1 MISFRHSSSRSA
13 IALVTALAAL
23 GLALAASLAAG
34 AGEDA
39 TARGPSQACQG
50 ADRPAE
56 RSTPAQL
63 RRSIRC
69 LVNLERAVR
78 GRSKLARDRS
88 MQKASQKHAVV
99 MVEEQCL
106 AHSCGDEPRLPDR
119 VRRSGYLDGADA
131 WQVAEST
138 GCGVTAQAM
147 VKNWMADTY
156 HRINILEKDFA
167 DIGVGVVQEPIKRR
181 CAKDFATFAVIFGWR
196 APDA

>member
-1 MISFRHSSSRSA
+1 MIRLRHSGSRST

-34 AGEDA
+34 AGEGP

-69 LVNLERAVR
+69 LVNLQRAVR

-88 MQKASQKHAVV
+88 LQKASQKHAGV

-106 AHSCGDEPRLPDR
+106 AHACGDEPELTER
-119 VRRSGYLDGADA
+119 VKRAGYLEAADT
-131 WQVAEST
+131 WQIAEST
-138 GCGVTAQAM
+138 GCGETAQAM

-156 HRINILEKDFA
+156 HRINILEKSYA
-167 DIGVGVVQEPIKRR
+167 DIGVGVVQEPIERR
-181 CAKDFATFAVIFGWR
+181 CDDDYATFAVIFGWR